1 MLRTALEWTLRTGPD
16 PDAVLAARSEAFRL
30 GEEEGDG
37 HAAGRGLTVLGA
49 TLHDLRDLENA
60 ESYLVRALDR
70 LPSNRHY
77 QDRWRA
83 ALRLGEVLRAQGRP
97 EAASSAL
104 RLAEVAAGQGS
115 HGWCANKAR
124 ERLAELD

>member
-1 MLRTALEWTLRTGPD
+1 MLRTALEWTLRTESD
-16 PDAVLAARSEAFRL
+16 PDAVLAAGSEAFRL
-30 GEEEGDG
+30 AEEAGDG
-37 HAAGRGLTVLGA
+37 HAAGRALTVLGA

-60 ESYLVRALDR
+60 EPYRIHALDR

-97 EAASSAL
+97 DAASSAL

-115 HGWCANKAR
+115 YGWCANKAR